1 MAKGQHLTPKEARFF
16 RLYINGMT
24 ATDAYLKLCPHVQR
38 DSADEMGCR
47 MLKRIKRKVDW
58 GTKLEEA
65 DLGEI
70 RLLRELHKRFRAET
84 THFWQ
89 NEAVENLTDNTTR
102 MHATELLAELL
113 GKRKAELNVHHDIIE
128 IIPPPKPED
137 EPAGD
142 D

>member
-1 MAKGQHLTPKEARFF
+1 MAKASHLTPKEAQFF
-16 RLYINGMT
+16 RLYIRGMS
-24 ATDAYLKLCPHVQR
+24 ATDAYLKLRPGIKR
-38 DSADEMGCR
+38 ESANAAGCR
-47 MLKRIKRKVDW
+47 TLRRIKRKVDW
-58 GTKLEEA
+58 GAKLEEA

-70 RLLRELHKRFRAET
+70 RLLRELHQRLRAET

-89 NEAVENLTDNTTR
+89 DEEVSNLTDNATR
-102 MHATELLAELL
+102 MRATELLAELL
-113 GKRKAELNVHHDIIE
+113 GKRKAELNVHHDVVE